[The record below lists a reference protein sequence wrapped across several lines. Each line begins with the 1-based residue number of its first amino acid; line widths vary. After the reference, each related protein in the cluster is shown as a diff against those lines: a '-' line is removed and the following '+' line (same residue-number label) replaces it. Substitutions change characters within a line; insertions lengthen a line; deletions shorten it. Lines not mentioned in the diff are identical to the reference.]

1 MEEGIS
7 AASLA
12 TMGGRCQKSCSAWP
26 SPAPSPTA
34 FHRAP
39 VASTASHLTAR
50 PGRPLRG
57 TVRAPG
63 DKSISHRSMILGAMA
78 SGVTEV
84 DGLLEGDDVLATARA
99 AEAFGATVERLGGGR
114 WRVTGRGGFQTP
126 AGVIDCGNAGTGVRL
141 LMGAAA
147 GYPISATFDGDA
159 SLRSRPMG
167 RVTDH
172 LTRMGATF
180 DWSGKP
186 GLLPAT
192 LTGGTLNAI
201 DHVQTVASAQVKSA
215 ILLAGLNAGGVTS
228 VSEPEKS
235 RDHTERMLRAFGATV
250 DVEEQGEGWVIRLQ
264 GGQPLT
270 GTAVSVPGDPSSAAF
285 PLAAGLIVP
294 GSEVIVEG
302 VMLNPLRTGLFD
314 TWIEMGADL
323 TITNR
328 RVSGGEEVGDIT
340 ARHSALKGVIVPE
353 GRAASMI
360 DEYPILAAT
369 AAFAEGQTVMRGVG
383 EMRVKESDRIR
394 LMVDGLRACG
404 VAVEEEP
411 EGFIVTGGPV
421 PGGATVHT
429 AHDHRIAMS
438 HLVLG
443 LAAATAVTVDEPDMI
458 ATSFPGF
465 VEMMQGL
472 GGSVG

>member
-1 MEEGIS
+1 M
-7 AASLA
+7 ASN
-12 TMGGRCQKSCSAWP
+12 
-26 SPAPSPTA
+26 AP
-34 FHRAP
+34 
-39 VASTASHLTAR
+39 HLTAR

-78 SGVTEV
+78 TGVTEV

-126 AGVIDCGNAGTGVRL
+126 GGVIDCGNAGTGVRL

-147 GYPISATFDGDA
+147 GYPITVTFDGDA

-172 LTRMGATF
+172 LTRMGAAF
-180 DWSGKP
+180 AWSGKP

-192 LTGGTLNAI
+192 LTGGRLSAI

-215 ILLAGLNAGGVTS
+215 ILLAGLNAEGVTS
-228 VSEPEKS
+228 VTEPEKS

-250 DVEEQGEGWVIRLQ
+250 DVEEQGEGWVIRLR

-270 GTAVSVPGDPSSAAF
+270 GTTVAVPGDPSSAAF

-294 GSEVIVEG
+294 GSEVTVEG

-314 TWIEMGADL
+314 TWTEMGADL
-323 TITNR
+323 TIANR
-328 RVSGGEEVGDIT
+328 RVSGGEDVGDIT
-340 ARHSALKGVIVPE
+340 ARHSVLQGVVVPE
-353 GRAASMI
+353 SRAASMI

-369 AAFAEGQTVMRGVG
+369 AAFASGQTVMRGVG

-411 EGFIVTGGPV
+411 QGFIVTGGAV

-443 LAAATAVTVDEPDMI
+443 LAAAQAVTVDEPDMI

-465 VEMMQGL
+465 VEMIRGL
-472 GGSVG
+472 GGDIRA